1 MNLVSNGHDVHDLKI
16 KYKSTKLDNALTPYQ
31 IIFKNECNKLNK
43 IVSTLALVITKINL
57 KARVQLDKKIN
68 FWQDKV
74 I

>member
-1 MNLVSNGHDVHDLKI
+1 MNSVSSGHDVNDLKT

-31 IIFKNECNKLNK
+31 IIFKNDCNKLNK
-43 IVSTLALVITKINL
+43 ILRTLALVITKINL
-57 KARVQLDKKIN
+57 KTWVQLDKKIK